1 MRQARR
7 TLAVV
12 GMPAG
17 LGIGGWLI
25 YALKPA
31 GERQAEELYNTENR
45 ATAETITSG
54 PRDYAQAPRLGPPL
68 PGDLGGPIVPAQQ
81 RGEHVPVP
89 TVGAQPSQPDPRV
102 QAAEAA
108 RQRAQQDRAAARAS
122 SVFLGRRGGAAS
134 ADRACGA
141 QGTSV
146 SVS

>member
-68 PGDLGGPIVPAQQ
+68 PGDLGGPIVSAQQ
-81 RGEHVPVP
+81 RGENVPVP
-89 TVGAQPSQPDPRV
+89 PVGAQPSQPDPR
-102 QAAEAA
+102 
-108 RQRAQQDRAAARAS
+108 AQPRSEEHTSELQSLMRNSYA
-122 SVFLGRRGGAAS
+122 VFCLKKKNNQNLNLKRS
-134 ADRACGA
+134 
-141 QGTSV
+141 
-146 SVS
+146 